1 MLIDLVKFESAILLF
16 SLFCLFFVPL
26 LDFFLKFVGNF
37 WVECFFYPVY
47 CHKLMTLLSVIINVN
62 GLDFLGRPM
71 VMNPLASEGDM
82 GLVPGLGRFH
92 MPWGS

>member
-1 MLIDLVKFESAILLF
+1 MSDI
-16 SLFCLFFVPL
+16 
-26 LDFFLKFVGNF
+26 
-37 WVECFFYPVY
+37 
-47 CHKLMTLLSVIINVN
+47 SVIIINVN